1 MISVNSLKS
10 SSINHSFFTREG
22 GHSDGI
28 YEGLNTGLGSDDDR
42 QTVLKNRAYA
52 TLSLGAA
59 PDMLV
64 TPFQHH
70 SRDVV
75 NVTEPWTPENWPR
88 ADAVVTKVP
97 GIAIAVNTADCTP
110 VLFADDDAG
119 VIGAAHAGWKGAIGG
134 VTDETISSMEALGA
148 RRENIAAAIGP
159 TISQKAYEVGP
170 EYHMRF
176 VEDEAGN
183 ARFFVPSEKDGHY
196 MFDLPGYVEMRLK
209 RAGLTQVEN
218 TNLCTYADEA
228 RFFSYRRTTHRGEPD
243 YGRQLTAITLVA

>member
-1 MISVNSLKS
+1 MISVTSLAS
-10 SSINHSFFTREG
+10 DTISHGFFTREG
-22 GHSDGI
+22 GHSTGI
-28 YEGLNTGLGSDDDR
+28 YEGLNTGLGSRDDR
-42 QTVLKNRAYA
+42 DSVLKNRAHA
-52 TLSLGAA
+52 AQSLGTE

-70 SRDVV
+70 SADVI
-75 NVTEPWTPENWPR
+75 NVVEPWTPENWPK

-110 VLFADDDAG
+110 VLFADEGAG
-119 VIGAAHAGWKGAIGG
+119 VIAAAHAGWKGAIGG

-148 RRENIAAAIGP
+148 KRENIAAAIGP
-159 TISQKAYEVGP
+159 TISQNAYEVGP
-170 EYHMRF
+170 EFHARF
-176 VEDEAGN
+176 VEDEDDN
-183 ARFFVPSEKDGHY
+183 ARFFVRSQKDGHF

-218 TNLCTYADEA
+218 TNLCTYSDEA

-243 YGRQLTAITLVA
+243 YGRQLTAITLKV